1 LAPGNLITKGFIMS
15 TAVRSLAGFALVVAS
30 IVVAVPTPLAAQ
42 PLTQSPLGSTP
53 LGTPAAAPIGGAP
66 SAVGQPE
73 SAQAACIDLAT
84 GVLREVMNTPGKGI
98 PTKLLA
104 EAQGLVIVPDM
115 VKGGFVVGVKHGK
128 GVAVVRDANGNW
140 GLPQFVTING
150 ASLGWQAGIQA
161 TDLILVFRTQKG
173 VQGLLSG
180 KFTIGAD
187 AAAAAGP
194 VGRDVQAATDA
205 RLKAEILSYSRS
217 RGLFAGVSLDGSSLR
232 MENAETQLFYQ
243 PPAGTPPGQALP
255 APPAAARLLE
265 EIARYSRPAAVAA
278 PGVVAEAGNLA
289 PVDPRVVQQSL
300 AAASQRLAALVDERW
315 KAYLALPPET
325 YGGQQVP
332 SLEGLNQA
340 LARYR
345 AIAADPQYSAL
356 SSRPEFADTLRSL
369 EQLISTIPNSTINLP
384 PPPVR

>member
-1 LAPGNLITKGFIMS
+1 MS
-15 TAVRSLAGFALVVAS
+15 TAVRSLVRFALVV
-30 IVVAVPTPLAAQ
+30 VAGSFVAAPLAAQ

-53 LGTPAAAPIGGAP
+53 LGTPAAAPIAGAP
-66 SAVGQPE
+66 LAGGQPE
-73 SAQAACIDLAT
+73 SMQAAVIDSST
-84 GVLREVMNTPGKGI
+84 GVLREVMSTPGKGI

-104 EAQGLVIVPDM
+104 DAQGLVIVPDM
-115 VKGGFVVGVKHGK
+115 IKGGFVVGVKHGK
-128 GVAVVRDANGNW
+128 GVAVVRDANGSW

-161 TDLILVFRTQKG
+161 TDLILVFRTPKS

-232 MENAETQLFYQ
+232 MENAETALFYQ

-265 EIARYSRPAAVAA
+265 EIARYSRPAAAT
-278 PGVVAEAGNLA
+278 PGALADAGNLA
-289 PVDPRVVQQSL
+289 PVAGAPVDPRIVQQSL
-300 AAASQRLAALVDERW
+300 AAAQQRLAALVDERW

-332 SLEGLNQA
+332 SLDGLTQA
-340 LARYR
+340 LNRYR

-356 SSRPEFADTLRSL
+356 ATRPEFTDTSRLL
-369 EQLISTIPNSTINLP
+369 EQLISTIPNSTIALP

>member
-1 LAPGNLITKGFIMS
+1 MS
-15 TAVRSLAGFALVVAS
+15 PAVRSLARFALVVAS
-30 IVVAVPTPLAAQ
+30 FVVAAPTPLAAQ

-53 LGTPAAAPIGGAP
+53 LGTPAAAPLAGAP
-66 SAVGQPE
+66 LAAAQPE
-73 SAQAACIDLAT
+73 SAQGAVIDLST

-104 EAQGLVIVPDM
+104 DAQGLVIVPDM
-115 VKGGFVVGVKHGK
+115 IKGGFVVGVKHGK
-128 GVAVVRDANGNW
+128 GVALVRDANGSW

-150 ASLGWQAGIQA
+150 ASLGWQAGVQA
-161 TDLILVFRTQKG
+161 TDLILVFRTQKS

-187 AAAAAGP
+187 ASAAAGP
-194 VGRDVQAATDA
+194 VGRDVQAATDVA
-205 RLKAEILSYSRS
+205 LKAEILSYSRS

-232 MENAETQLFYQ
+232 MENADTTLYYQ

-265 EIARYSRPAAVAA
+265 EIARYSRPAAAAA
-278 PGVVAEAGNLA
+278 PGVLAEAGNLA
-289 PVDPRVVQQSL
+289 PVDPRVMQQSL

-332 SLEGLNQA
+332 SLDGLNQA
-340 LARYR
+340 LGRYR
-345 AIAADPQYSAL
+345 AIAADPQYSTL
-356 SSRPEFADTLRSL
+356 TTRPEFTDTLRSL
-369 EQLISTIPNSTINLP
+369 EQLIATIPNSTINLP